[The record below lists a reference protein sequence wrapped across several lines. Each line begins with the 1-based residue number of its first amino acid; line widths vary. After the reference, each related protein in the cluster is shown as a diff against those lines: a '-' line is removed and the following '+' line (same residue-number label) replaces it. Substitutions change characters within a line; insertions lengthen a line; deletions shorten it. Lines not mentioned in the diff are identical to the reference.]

1 MDRIVRQAA
10 STLEPSVA
18 SVQSMGMASMRLPS
32 RSTQRLDVAER
43 IVRDY
48 ARCWGRL
55 DRVVY
60 AVSLAG
66 FKDRYP
72 DVPDREAN
80 ECLAC
85 AVLSAIVHE
94 PGLFWHDASR
104 SRSAAP

>member
-1 MDRIVRQAA
+1 MDRIVKQAA
-10 STLEPSVA
+10 SLLEPSMAVRSMRMA
-18 SVQSMGMASMRLPS
+18 SVRSPGNSTHRLE
-32 RSTQRLDVAER
+32 VAER

-60 AVSLAG
+60 VVALAG

-85 AVLSAIVHE
+85 AVLNAIAHE

-104 SRSAAP
+104 ARSTAQ

>member
-1 MDRIVRQAA
+1 MDRIAKQAA
-10 STLEPSVA
+10 STLESSVA
-18 SVQSMGMASMRLPS
+18 FQFVRLESSCAP
-32 RSTQRLDVAER
+32 RSSAHRLDVAER

-85 AVLSAIVHE
+85 ALLSAIAHE

-104 SRSAAP
+104 SRSAAS

>member
-1 MDRIVRQAA
+1 MDRIVMQAA
-10 STLEPSVA
+10 SMVEPSVA
-18 SVQSMGMASMRLPS
+18 VQFVRLESTRAP
-32 RSTQRLDVAER
+32 RSSAHRLDVAER

-60 AVSLAG
+60 VVALAG

-85 AVLSAIVHE
+85 AVLNAIAHE

-104 SRSAAP
+104 ARSTAQ

>member
-1 MDRIVRQAA
+1 MDWIAKQAA
-10 STLEPSVA
+10 STFDA
-18 SVQSMGMASMRLPS
+18 SVMIRSMTTASDHAPS
-32 RSTQRLDVAER
+32 RSTHRLDVAER

-48 ARCWGRL
+48 ARCWGRP

-85 AVLSAIVHE
+85 AVLSAIAHE
-94 PGLFWHDASR
+94 PGLFWHDAAR
-104 SRSAAP
+104 SRSATS